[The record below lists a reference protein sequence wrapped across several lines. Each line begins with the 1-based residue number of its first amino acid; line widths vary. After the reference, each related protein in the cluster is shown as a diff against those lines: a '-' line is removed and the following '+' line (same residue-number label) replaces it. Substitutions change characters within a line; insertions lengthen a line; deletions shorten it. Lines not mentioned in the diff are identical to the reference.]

1 MFLFTVGFLLV
12 GAVGYVILVLSRNA
26 SLSYFAIYL
35 SAAGIFPLIPNTIAI
50 LSGNT
55 EGSYK
60 RAVTVGIAISWGNL
74 NGAVASNIYRADQ
87 RVRLSLSALCPRF
100 ASFEFSLS
108 ITFDSHFAETRL
120 ILSSRSLGTLS
131 DMVLSSPTSESD
143 WSQTRSTTSSV
154 RSLCPVPI
162 RVHC

>member
-1 MFLFTVGFLLV
+1 MGFLLV
-12 GAVGYVILVLSRNA
+12 GGAGYLILVLSRNA

-35 SAAGIFPLIPNTIAI
+35 ASAGIFPLIPNTIAI

-87 RVRLSLSALCPRF
+87 RVRLFPVSTPPT
-100 ASFEFSLS
+100 
-108 ITFDSHFAETRL
+108 ITLTFTTFNLFLHDP
-120 ILSSRSLGTLS
+120 
-131 DMVLSSPTSESD
+131 VLR
-143 WSQTRSTTSSV
+143 Q
-154 RSLCPVPI
+154 C
-162 RVHC
+162 